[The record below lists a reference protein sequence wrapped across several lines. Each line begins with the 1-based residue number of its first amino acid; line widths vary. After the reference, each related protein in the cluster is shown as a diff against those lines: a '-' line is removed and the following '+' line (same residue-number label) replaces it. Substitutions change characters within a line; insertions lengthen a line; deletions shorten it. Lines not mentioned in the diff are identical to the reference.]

1 MRQPLAT
8 LTVVVDDPS
17 ALAPYS
23 ELLAGELNVKAVD
36 LRPLDEGA
44 AESFGISQR
53 LNVNARAAG
62 PRLGKG
68 VQAAIKAAKSGV
80 WRLDGDEVVVTTPDG
95 DVPLV
100 EGEYELVTV
109 VGTDSDAPSTV
120 AAAVLPSGGFVVLDL
135 ALDDALLAEGYAR
148 DVVRDVQD
156 ARKAADLTVGDRI
169 VLTLEVPADRLDAV
183 AAHRELIAKE
193 TLAVEITVETSP
205 DQERH
210 VTVAPAAGHA
220 APAVP
225 STGDTPA

>member
-1 MRQPLAT
+1 M
-8 LTVVVDDPS
+8 
-17 ALAPYS
+17 
-23 ELLAGELNVKAVD
+23 
-36 LRPLDEGA
+36 
-44 AESFGISQR
+44 
-53 LNVNARAAG
+53 
-62 PRLGKG
+62 
-68 VQAAIKAAKSGV
+68 
-80 WRLDGDEVVVTTPDG
+80 TTPDG

-183 AAHRELIAKE
+183 AAHRDLIAKE
-193 TLAVEITVETSP
+193 TLAVEITVEESP